1 LRFLVLRADGVPA
14 GCLGLHSTG
23 ELTRIYVASQF
34 RRRGGV
40 RALFTADESWARTRG
55 LTHLFL
61 DTRTHLVEARTHL
74 VEARTHLVEARAF
87 CASCAFIEI
96 TPPTTTSA
104 PSRTTG
110 SRNPSLKG

>member
-61 DTRTHLVEARTHL
+61 DTRTHLVE
-74 VEARTHLVEARAF
+74 VRTHLVEARAF
-87 CASCAFIEI
+87 DEVEARAFCAFIEI

-104 PSRTTG
+104 PSRNTG

>member
-1 LRFLVLRADGVPA
+1 MPA

-74 VEARTHLVEARAF
+74 VEARAF